1 LVKCPMDLSSAKPM
15 ESEKRRYAWFLGFL
29 FLGLFFFSVV
39 ASSQEEEFEFDV
51 DAFTRKAFS
60 VGGYVEFRP
69 SLFWLNQDSAFYRLK
84 YYDQDQRK
92 TLEEG
97 YVALLADLSYR
108 KGIFE
113 ALLEPYLD
121 WTVSAFESDAEA
133 TIFQGY
139 LSLKPSPSLTVYAG
153 KKTLRWGKGY
163 AWSPTALVERQKNP
177 NEPDLAREGYWM
189 ITSDYTKSFEGVL
202 KTFSFTPVII
212 PVSQSVNSTSGKK
225 DGLNFAGKIYLLFL
239 DTDIDLVVLTGKSQ
253 STRFGLDF
261 SRNLRSNWE
270 VHGEIAVL
278 RDLERSY
285 VANDGRIQKEIFD
298 ATTYLLGMRYLSE
311 AETTYILE
319 YYHNGIGFGS
329 SEMQAFYSFVDGAYQ
344 RYLLQVDESLLKEGA
359 GLTSY
364 SGFTPM
370 ADYLFLRIMQKDPFG
385 ILYLTPAVTAIV
397 NLSDGSAS
405 WAPELTYKGFTNFEL
420 RLKAAILSGKSRE
433 EFREKRNRSRLE
445 LRVRYFF

>member
-1 LVKCPMDLSSAKPM
+1 MDFSSAKPM
-15 ESEKRRYAWFLGFL
+15 KSEKRRCAWLLGLF
-29 FLGLFFFSVV
+29 FLGLFFFSAV
-39 ASSQEEEFEFDV
+39 ASSQEQEFEFDV

-60 VGGYVEFRP
+60 VDGYVEFRP
-69 SLFWLNQDSAFYRLK
+69 SISWLNRDSPFYQLK

-97 YVALLADLSYR
+97 YLALLADLSYR

-121 WTVSAFESDAEA
+121 WILSAFESDTGA

-163 AWSPTALVERQKNP
+163 AWSPTALVERKKNP

-189 ITSDYTKSFEGVL
+189 ITSDYTKSFDGAL
-202 KTFSFTPVII
+202 RTFSFTPVIM
-212 PVSQSVNSTSGKK
+212 PVSRSLNSTFSEKN
-225 DGLNFAGKIYLLFL
+225 GLNFAGKIYLLFL
-239 DTDIDLVVLTGKSQ
+239 DTDIDLVVLAGKSQ
-253 STRFGLDF
+253 STQFGLDF

-270 VHGEIAVL
+270 VHGEIAVI
-278 RDLERSY
+278 RDLKQTY
-285 VANDGRIQKEIFD
+285 VADDGQIQKQILD
-298 ATTYLLGMRYLSE
+298 GTSYLLGLRYLSE

-319 YYHNGIGFGS
+319 YYHNGIGFGALQ
-329 SEMQAFYSFVDGAYQ
+329 MQNFYSFVDDAYQ
-344 RYLLQVDESLLKEGA
+344 KYVPLGDETLLKEGTA
-359 GLTSY
+359 LTSY

-370 ADYLFLRIMQKDPFG
+370 KDYLFLRIMQKDPFG
-385 ILYLTPAVTAIV
+385 ILYLTPAATAIV

-420 RLKAAILSGKSRE
+420 RLKAAILTGTNRE
-433 EFREKRNRSRLE
+433 EFRKKRNRFRLE
-445 LRVRYFF
+445 LRMRYFF

>member
-1 LVKCPMDLSSAKPM
+1 LVKCPMGLLSTEPIK
-15 ESEKRRYAWFLGFL
+15 SEKCRYVWLLGFL
-29 FLGLFFFSVV
+29 ILGLFFFSIV
-39 ASSQEEEFEFDV
+39 ASGQEEEFEFDV

-60 VGGYVEFRP
+60 VDGYGEFRP
-69 SLFWLNQDSAFYRLK
+69 SLLWLNRDSPFYRLR
-84 YYDQDQRK
+84 YYAQEKRK
-92 TLEEG
+92 ILKEG
-97 YVALLADLSYR
+97 YFALLADLSYR

-121 WTVSAFESDAEA
+121 STVSAFESDAEA

-139 LSLKPSPSLTVYAG
+139 LSLKLSPSVSVYAG

-189 ITSDYTKSFEGVL
+189 ITSDYTKSFIGAL

-212 PVSQSVNSTSGKK
+212 PVSQSVNSNFSKK
-225 DGLNFAGKIYLLFL
+225 EGLNFAGKIYLLFL
-239 DTDIDLVVLTGKSQ
+239 DTDIDLVVLAGKSQ
-253 STRFGLDF
+253 STQFGLDF
-261 SRNLRSNWE
+261 SRNIRSNWE

-278 RDLERSY
+278 KDLERSY
-285 VANDGRIQKEIFD
+285 VADDGQIQKEIFD
-298 ATTYLLGMRYLSE
+298 AASYLLGLRHLSE

-329 SEMQAFYSFVDGAYQ
+329 SEMQAFYSFVDDAYQ
-344 RYLLQVDESLLKEGA
+344 RYLLLGDESLLKDSA

-364 SGFTPM
+364 NGFTPM
-370 ADYLFLRIMQKDPFG
+370 ADYLFLRVMQKDPFG
-385 ILYLTPAVTAIV
+385 ILYLTPAATAIV

-405 WAPELTYKGFTNFEL
+405 LAPELIYKGFTNFEL
-420 RLKAAILSGKSRE
+420 RLKAAILTGKSRE
-433 EFREKRNRSRLE
+433 EFREKRNRFRLE